1 MAGRGPLPN
10 PDRRRRN
17 APTIPTSSLP
27 ASGRPGLPPKVPGW
41 LTLGT
46 AGKAWWRWAWSTPQA
61 AGWSEGDMVTVGHRA
76 QLEDDLTAKQRLDL
90 SGVQLDQDVKDAI
103 RDLAGLASG
112 RLQILREC
120 RELDGRLGLTPRGLA
135 DLRWKIVDDA
145 PAPPAGRADDGVP
158 SLDDRR
164 RRLTGA

>member
-1 MAGRGPLPN
+1 M
-10 PDRRRRN
+10 
-17 APTIPTSSLP
+17 
-27 ASGRPGLPPKVPGW
+27 
-41 LTLGT
+41 
-46 AGKAWWRWAWSTPQA
+46 
-61 AGWSEGDMVTVGHRA
+61 TVGHRA

-90 SGVQLDQDVKDAI
+90 SGLALDAEVKEAI

-145 PAPPAGRADDGVP
+145 PVEATREAVGVP

-164 RRLTGA
+164 RRLTAGA